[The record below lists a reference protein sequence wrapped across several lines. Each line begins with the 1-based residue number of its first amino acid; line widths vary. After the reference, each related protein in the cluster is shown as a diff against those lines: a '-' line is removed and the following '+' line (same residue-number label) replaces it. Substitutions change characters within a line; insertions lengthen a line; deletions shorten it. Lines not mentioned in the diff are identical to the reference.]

1 MVSIGCKLYHFY
13 HPCHL
18 ISTQLVQE
26 LISHATPDFVTNA
39 LAMLRVIVTRP
50 VLEFRW
56 KSVTEDII
64 VGKVT
69 YVCETLRLE
78 RGVQDS
84 AKFHNDIPKR

>member
-1 MVSIGCKLYHFY
+1 
-13 HPCHL
+13 
-18 ISTQLVQE
+18 
-26 LISHATPDFVTNA
+26 
-39 LAMLRVIVTRP
+39 MLRVIVTRP

-69 YVCETLRLE
+69 YVCETLRFE